1 MEPDIR
7 SKINRDI
14 GGDDQRI
21 HRVSTRYSNETF
33 KHILLPVWMLSY
45 RYQGKV
51 FQVMVNAQTGKVLG
65 ERPVDAMKVAIGVV
79 AAVATAAV
87 LFFMVAN

>member
-14 GGDDQRI
+14 GGDEQRI
-21 HRVSTRYSNETF
+21 HRVSTDYSDETF
-33 KHILLPVWMLSY
+33 KHILLPVWLLSY

-51 FQVMVNAQTGKVLG
+51 FQVMVNAQTGKVMG
-65 ERPVDAMKVAIGVV
+65 ERPVSIWKVAAGVMV
-79 AAVATAAV
+79 AVALVAV
-87 LFFMVAN
+87 LILMAAN